1 MQEKPSATQ
10 ALSFKCEKFK
20 TLDFKAKNALVF
32 NSNLCFNCLQAGH
45 LTKDYK
51 SKSTCKV
58 CTSKHNSLLHNENAG
73 TRIESTSTLVSG
85 QALLPSNIG
94 ILPTAM
100 VSIEDD
106 SSNIIN
112 CRALLDSG
120 SQMCLISEEA
130 VQRMKLKRQ
139 KPSLTVNGI
148 GNVHR
153 TYNSGKVQLKRESK
167 TGKPLEVQAFILP
180 NLNSAFTK

>member
-1 MQEKPSATQ
+1 M
-10 ALSFKCEKFK
+10 
-20 TLDFKAKNALVF
+20 
-32 NSNLCFNCLQAGH
+32 
-45 LTKDYK
+45 
-51 SKSTCKV
+51 
-58 CTSKHNSLLHNENAG
+58 LHNENAG

-106 SSNIIN
+106 SSNVIK

-120 SQMCLISEEA
+120 SQMSLISEEA

-139 KPSLTVNGI
+139 KQSLNVNGN

-153 TYNSGKVQLKRESK
+153 T
-167 TGKPLEVQAFILP
+167 
-180 NLNSAFTK
+180 